1 MNKDEHP
8 MRKIRVEKITF
19 NIGAGKDQKL
29 LDKGMKLIEQ
39 IAGEKPV
46 KRITQKRIQAWGIRP
61 GLPVGCKLT
70 IRDQE
75 KINDLL
81 PRLLEAR
88 ERILTLKMFDN
99 LGNLSFGIPEYID
112 IQGAEYNPD
121 IGIIGLQISVTLVRP
136 GFRIKNRRLQQ
147 KSIHHNHSI
156 SKQEAIDYMKK
167 HYQIQIQEE
176 IDE

>member
-1 MNKDEHP
+1 MAEQEHP
-8 MRKIRVEKITF
+8 MRAIRVEKITF

-29 LDKGMKLIEQ
+29 LDKGIKLIEHLT
-39 IAGEKPV
+39 GKKPV
-46 KRITQKRIQAWGIRP
+46 TRITQKRIQAWGIRP

-70 IRDQE
+70 IRDQDE
-75 KINDLL
+75 ISKLL
-81 PRLLEAR
+81 PRLLEAK
-88 ERILTLKMFDN
+88 EKILRLKMFDN

-112 IQGAEYNPD
+112 IQGAEYDPD

-156 SKQEAIDYMKK
+156 ARTEAIDYMKK
-167 HYQIQIQEE
+167 HYAIQIQEE